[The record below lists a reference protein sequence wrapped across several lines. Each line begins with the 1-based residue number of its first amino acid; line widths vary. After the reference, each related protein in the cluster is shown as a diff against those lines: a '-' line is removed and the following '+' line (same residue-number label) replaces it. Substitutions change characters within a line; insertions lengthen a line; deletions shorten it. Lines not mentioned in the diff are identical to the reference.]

1 MPVLSVL
8 HTAVGDA
15 PKDRLR
21 LEEIYHT
28 YCRRMLRV
36 AWGVLRDREAAEDAV
51 HDAFVGIARHMDTLS
66 RLRENEVRHYVLRAA
81 QNAAISRLRGQQEEL
96 PLEDAAAVAEE
107 DFVALLCAKED
118 MEELMATMA
127 QLPAAYRDALY
138 TRYVME
144 LPLREAAEMLG
155 VKAETLRKQTARAKD
170 LLAKKLRE
178 KGWDAYGRQ

>member
-51 HDAFVGIARHMDTLS
+51 HDAFVGIGQPLPDGS
-66 RLRENEVRHYVLRAA
+66 VKFRA
-81 QNAAISRLRGQQEEL
+81 
-96 PLEDAAAVAEE
+96 
-107 DFVALLCAKED
+107 
-118 MEELMATMA
+118 M
-127 QLPAAYRDALY
+127 LY
-138 TRYVME
+138 Q
-144 LPLREAAEMLG
+144 G
-155 VKAETLRKQTARAKD
+155 D
-170 LLAKKLRE
+170 
-178 KGWDAYGRQ
+178 

>member
-1 MPVLSVL
+1 MIAHATIKYATTSSATTLLSTTNNS
-8 HTAVGDA
+8 H
-15 PKDRLR
+15 
-21 LEEIYHT
+21 
-28 YCRRMLRV
+28 
-36 AWGVLRDREAAEDAV
+36 
-51 HDAFVGIARHMDTLS
+51 
-66 RLRENEVRHYVLRAA
+66 ENSPPSD
-81 QNAAISRLRGQQEEL
+81 AAISRLRGQQEEL

>member
-1 MPVLSVL
+1 MLY
-8 HTAVGDA
+8 AACDE
-15 PKDRLR
+15 PKRCLR

-36 AWGVLRDREAAEDAV
+36 AMGVLRDRAAAEDAV
-51 HDAFVGIARHMDTLS
+51 HDAFVGIVRHMETLS
-66 RLRENEVRHYVLRAA
+66 RLREDAVRHYVLRAA
-81 QNAAISRLRGQQEEL
+81 QNAAISRLRTRPEEL

-118 MEELMATMA
+118 AEELLAAMA

-155 VKAETLRKQTARAKD
+155 VKPETLRKQTARAKD

-178 KGWDAYGRQ
+178 KGWDVYGRQ

>member
-1 MPVLSVL
+1 MLSVL
-8 HTAVGDA
+8 YAAVGDA

-36 AWGVLRDREAAEDAV
+36 AMGVLHEHDAAEDAV
-51 HDAFVGIARHMDTLS
+51 HDAFVGIARHTDALS
-66 RLRENEVRHYVLRAA
+66 RLREDEVRHYVLRAA
-81 QNAAISRLRGQQEEL
+81 QNAAISRLRARAEEL
-96 PLEDAAAVAEE
+96 PLEEAAAVAEE
-107 DFVALLCAKED
+107 DFVALLCVRED
-118 MEELMATMA
+118 VEELMAAMA

-138 TRYVME
+138 ARYVME
-144 LPLREAAEMLG
+144 LPLQEAAQMLG
-155 VKAETLRKQTARAKD
+155 VKPETLRKQASRGKD